1 MNLMNL
7 MMVPGLDNSKNLRAI
22 RKESKKKM
30 EATLLYRR
38 MANSRMWEAAAKRK

>member
-30 EATLLYRR
+30 EAALFHRR
-38 MANSRMWEAAAKRK
+38 MANSRMSEASAKRK

>member
-7 MMVPGLDNSKNLRAI
+7 MMVPGLDTGKNLRAV

-30 EATLLYRR
+30 EAALLHRR
-38 MANSRMWEAAAKRK
+38 MANSRMSEASAKRK

>member
-7 MMVPGLDNSKNLRAI
+7 MMVPGLDTGKNLRAI

-30 EATLLYRR
+30 EEALLHRR
-38 MANSRMWEAAAKRK
+38 MANSRMSEASAKRK

>member
-1 MNLMNL
+1 MNLMSL

-30 EATLLYRR
+30 EAALLHRR
-38 MANSRMWEAAAKRK
+38 MVNSRMREAAAKRR

>member
-7 MMVPGLDNSKNLRAI
+7 MMVPGLDNSKSLRAI

-30 EATLLYRR
+30 EAALLHRR
-38 MANSRMWEAAAKRK
+38 MANSRMPEAAAKRK